1 METIAVL
8 IPCYNEAPTI
18 GTVVDE
24 FRRVLPKA
32 RLVVYDNNSTDAT
45 AQEAARAGV
54 EVRREYRQGKG
65 SVLRT
70 MFREVDADLYVLVDG
85 DATYPAEDVHQLIA
99 PVAAGR
105 ADMSVGMRLE
115 HYGEGSFR
123 FLHRFGNRLIR
134 GLINALFGTHM
145 EDVLSGYRC
154 FNRRFVKSLPILS
167 DGFEVETELT
177 LQALDKGFAVVEVPI
192 HYRPRPAGSSS
203 KLSTFRDGLLIMRTI
218 FDIYKDYR
226 PLRFFSG
233 IGLLSLLAGI
243 GLGSIPVGEYL
254 QTGLVTHP
262 STAVLATG
270 LVLVSALSFATGLVL
285 DSVNRRYREQ
295 YQMLRDFVID
305 QPPLPG
311 RYPAP
316 VNGAGHT
323 RPRGRKADVR

>member
-1 METIAVL
+1 MERIAVL
-8 IPCYNEAPTI
+8 IPCYNEAVTI
-18 GTVVDE
+18 AQVVAD
-24 FRRVLPKA
+24 FQRVLPKA
-32 RLVVYDNNSTDAT
+32 KLVVYDNNSTDAT
-45 AQEAARAGV
+45 AEEAARTGV

-70 MFREVDADLYVLVDG
+70 MFREIDADLYVLVDG
-85 DATYPAEDVHQLIA
+85 DATYPAEEVHKLIA

-115 HYGEGSFR
+115 HYGDGSFR

-134 GLINALFGTHM
+134 GLINTLFGTRM

-177 LQALDKGFAVVEVPI
+177 LQALDKGFGVVEVPI
-192 HYRPRPAGSSS
+192 HYRPRPAGSAS
-203 KLSTFRDGLLIMRTI
+203 KLSTFRDGLLILRTI

-233 IGLLSLLAGI
+233 IGLLSLATGI
-243 GLGSIPVGEYL
+243 VLGSVPVGEYL
-254 QTGLVTHP
+254 HTGLVTHA

-270 LVLVSALSFATGLVL
+270 LVLVSGLCFATGLIL
-285 DSVNRRYREQ
+285 DAVNRRYREQ

-305 QPPLPG
+305 RRPSARP
-311 RYPAP
+311 YPAKLD
-316 VNGAGHT
+316 A
-323 RPRGRKADVR
+323 RGEAPARRHGTAAP